1 MIWHEIPIVILEFL
15 LFIAWFW
22 GFAPQHLWH
31 ANNIR
36 YNSIEKCLQDALV
49 RSFIGVFS
57 IAAKLEIPA
66 YFVTSALINCKQFS
80 YKLNAFNPLSTC
92 YIVSSQSVSQFSLSG
107 ISATSIPCG
116 PDLID
121 RDECNFI
128 IYFYVYCQLIIHN
141 QVGIFSPHL
150 LFYSSSSSFR
160 LVDAHYIHSGL
171 ALNMIK
177 NRDAI
182 AIYCRRIQLQ
192 RDFRY
197 NFIMINNSGYNDRLI
212 PDQKR

>member
-15 LFIAWFW
+15 LFHSRGFGLALRFILFDMLIAFDIIWWKSAYKMVLFVHSV
-22 GFAPQHLWH
+22 GL
-31 ANNIR
+31 
-36 YNSIEKCLQDALV
+36 
-49 RSFIGVFS
+49 S

-66 YFVTSALINCKQFS
+66 YFVTSVLINCKQFS

-92 YIVSSQSVSQFSLSG
+92 YIVSSQSVSFALLSLSA
-107 ISATSIPCG
+107 ISATSLPCG

-141 QVGIFSPHL
+141 QVGIFSL
-150 LFYSSSSSFR
+150 LFFSLRR
-160 LVDAHYIHSGL
+160 LLFVSLMRIRCVSGL

-177 NRDAI
+177 TATPLQYI
-182 AIYCRRIQLQ
+182 AVAFNCNEIFVTIL
-192 RDFRY
+192 
-197 NFIMINNSGYNDRLI
+197 LW
-212 PDQKR
+212 